1 MNIFDTMT
9 ALFSGERV
17 SHTDTFILAGVVLAL
32 FIGIRALRMRMQSKD
47 WIEVRHLPLVE
58 GFSFWVWKSDKRDK
72 CLVFSHTHKP
82 YQNS

>member
-32 FIGIRALRMRMQSKD
+32 FFGIRSFLKFIQSKD
-47 WIEVRHLPLVE
+47 
-58 GFSFWVWKSDKRDK
+58 
-72 CLVFSHTHKP
+72 
-82 YQNS
+82 

>member
-32 FIGIRALRMRMQSKD
+32 FVGIRTLRKHMQSKD
-47 WIEVRHLPLVE
+47 
-58 GFSFWVWKSDKRDK
+58 
-72 CLVFSHTHKP
+72 
-82 YQNS
+82 